1 MALADCQDYT
11 LLGFCIRYLG
21 SEYSLIP
28 PNAYIIIFVAAD
40 IISLILQAVGGGGAA
55 VAAQDYKDT
64 TESTHIML
72 AGILF
77 QLATTTIF
85 VILAVDFIVRVM
97 FHKPYPAKLHNAMS
111 CKFLRRKNKNKSPED
126 ALPASEGSSVTKP
139 EGPRDKRDIRKAQL
153 LLAGVAWATLMIYI
167 RGIYRSIELAQG
179 WSGYV
184 ITHEVYFIWLDGFIM
199 VFCMAGLA
207 VTHPGFL
214 LPNDGKWK

>member
-1 MALADCQDYT
+1 
-11 LLGFCIRYLG
+11 
-21 SEYSLIP
+21 
-28 PNAYIIIFVAAD
+28 
-40 IISLILQAVGGGGAA
+40 
-55 VAAQDYKDT
+55 
-64 TESTHIML
+64 ML

-85 VILAVDFIVRVM
+85 VVLAIDFIVRVM
-97 FHKPYPAKLHNAMS
+97 FHKPYPAKLHDFMS
-111 CKFLRRKNKNKSPED
+111 CKFLRRKKNKTPED
-126 ALPASEGSSVTKP
+126 ALPPSEGSSVTKP
-139 EGPRDKRDIRKAQL
+139 EGPRDKRDVRKAQI

-167 RGIYRSIELAQG
+167 RGIYRSVELAQG

>member
-1 MALADCQDYT
+1 MT
-11 LLGFCIRYLG
+11 
-21 SEYSLIP
+21 
-28 PNAYIIIFVAAD
+28 AD

-64 TESTHIML
+64 ESSTRVML

-77 QLATTTIF
+77 QLATTTVF
-85 VILAVDFIVRVM
+85 VVLAVDFILRVM
-97 FHKPYPAKLHNAMS
+97 FHKPYPAKLHRFMS
-111 CKFLRRKNKNKSPED
+111 CACLRRKKNRQNAEEKT
-126 ALPASEGSSVTKP
+126 LPGSDGGSVTKP
-139 EGPRDKRDIRKAQL
+139 EGPRDRRDVRKAQL

-167 RGIYRSIELAQG
+167 RGIYRSVELAQG

-199 VFCMAGLA
+199 VLCMAGLA
-207 VTHPGFL
+207 VAHPGFL